1 MDRDI
6 QRKRIKYRA
15 THRGTKEADAIIGGF
30 VAANIQDLSD
40 DSLDALEGFLD
51 CSDPDI
57 SDWLRGVPPFPEGS
71 NLEILNLLLAYQQ
84 SLLTD

>member
-1 MDRDI
+1 MDREI

-40 DSLDALEGFLD
+40 DQLDALEVFLD

-57 SDWLRGVPPFPEGS
+57 SDWLRGVPPLPEGS
-71 NLEILNLLLAYQQ
+71 KLKILKLLQTYQQ